1 MSKLKAGQVIKLWWL
16 DSPPSF
22 AILIEDEE
30 GGKTD
35 SLHCFHVGSK
45 HNDQHAS
52 REQAKRRNAMNIA
65 TINKMN
71 NKTFSTSVKSFQAA
85 CEKAGIVPT
94 KRQASKW
101 RNKTGAAFACK

>member
-52 REQAKRRNAMNIA
+52 REQVIC
-65 TINKMN
+65 ICGD
-71 NKTFSTSVKSFQAA
+71 VG
-85 CEKAGIVPT
+85 ELLAGKIYG
-94 KRQASKW
+94 K
-101 RNKTGAAFACK
+101 NFIG

>member
-1 MSKLKAGQVIKLWWL
+1 MQRQETCDDCETGK
-16 DSPPSF
+16 
-22 AILIEDEE
+22 AIL
-30 GGKTD
+30 
-35 SLHCFHVGSK
+35 SLVFLCSENEKQTKIYKAVKGMCENLTK
-45 HNDQHAS
+45 PT
-52 REQAKRRNAMNIA
+52 KRRNAMNIA